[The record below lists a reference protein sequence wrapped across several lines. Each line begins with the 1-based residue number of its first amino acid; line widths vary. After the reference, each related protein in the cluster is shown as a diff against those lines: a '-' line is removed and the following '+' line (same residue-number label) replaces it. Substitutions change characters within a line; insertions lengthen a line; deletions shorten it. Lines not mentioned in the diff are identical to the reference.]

1 MKTFS
6 DLLLVSNFIFLTKV
20 LSNSHLDVPYSLMI
34 KLVQITFF
42 IVFIATL
49 YLLYDLH
56 KQLENVKKSNEEQDK
71 VVFNLIRASINQN
84 NLLLRGVLKY
94 KNVTVS
100 ENDDF

>member
-1 MKTFS
+1 M
-6 DLLLVSNFIFLTKV
+6 VSNFIFLTKV

>member
-1 MKTFS
+1 M
-6 DLLLVSNFIFLTKV
+6 VSNFIFLTKV
-20 LSNSHLDVPYSLMI
+20 LSNSHSDVPYSLMI

>member
-1 MKTFS
+1 
-6 DLLLVSNFIFLTKV
+6 
-20 LSNSHLDVPYSLMI
+20 MI